1 MSLVL
6 ELTGD
11 VFAEGFW
18 LKSLSRASLHMST
31 NYSND
36 LEIGLRVDVQYNTE
50 IEHWKPKLPI

>member
-11 VFAEGFW
+11 VFAEGLW
-18 LKSLSRASLHMST
+18 LKSLSRASVHMST

-50 IEHWKPKLPI
+50 IEH